1 MSSHPETSPTNL
13 TWQEVIIFSLSKCM
27 VGRKIHTLNR
37 GQAIECKLSLSAWIP
52 LLNQNPNK
60 VLSPL
65 QATLWIAKALTIKRI
80 FLVFVFCVF
89 NMWQQS
95 YLHYLMIH
103 AVSFPPEFCGTLH
116 CGQVLIRLIFWPGI
130 SILSQFKLMNPLGE
144 KIMYL

>member
-52 LLNQNPNK
+52 SLNQNPNK

-80 FLVFVFCVF
+80 FLFFVFLICGSSPIYIISWSMLV
-89 NMWQQS
+89 
-95 YLHYLMIH
+95 
-103 AVSFPPEFCGTLH
+103 FPPQNFVVPSIVGRFWSDLYFDLEFP
-116 CGQVLIRLIFWPGI
+116 FWTN
-130 SILSQFKLMNPLGE
+130 LR
-144 KIMYL
+144 